1 MSGLSAASRPGGIP
15 DGARA
20 RAAAAWRV
28 LTIGGVISF
37 RGLFNWLNPYIYV
50 PTMLVSPIFQILLFA
65 YIGRSAKV
73 ESDAFFLVG
82 NAVQYASIPCLFAM
96 SNTIA
101 GERWTQ
107 TLGIVLS
114 TPANRVALFVGRSLP
129 VIANGWFVS
138 MVSLGLGALVLGVAI
153 PVSAWP
159 AAALAVAVAS
169 ASCTGLG
176 LLQAALALR
185 VRSTAVLSNIV
196 FGVLLVF
203 TGANVALS
211 SMPAWMAA
219 VGRALPL
226 THAIEACRE
235 VVAGAGLG
243 QVAPLLAREALLGV
257 VCGLLGLAAL
267 RYVEASSRRHATLEL
282 Q

>member
-1 MSGLSAASRPGGIP
+1 M
-15 DGARA
+15 
-20 RAAAAWRV
+20 
-28 LTIGGVISF
+28 LTVGGVISF

-50 PTMLVSPIFQILLFA
+50 PTMLVSPIFQILLFV
-65 YIGRSAKV
+65 YIGRSAGV
-73 ESDAFFLVG
+73 GSDSFYLIG

-96 SNTIA
+96 ANTIA
-101 GERWTQ
+101 GERWMQ

-114 TPANRVALFVGRSLP
+114 TPANRVALFIGRSLP
-129 VIANGWFVS
+129 VIANGWFVATF
-138 MVSLGLGALVLGVAI
+138 SLFAGARVLGVDL

-159 AAALAVAVAS
+159 GIALTIAIAS

-185 VRSTAVLSNIV
+185 VRSTAVLSNVV

-203 TGANVALS
+203 TGTNVALDTV
-211 SMPAWMAA
+211 PEWMASA
-219 VGRALPL
+219 GRLMPL

-235 VVAGAGLG
+235 IVAGASLSA
-243 QVAPLLAREALLGV
+243 VAPLLLREAGLGAV
-257 VCGLLGLAAL
+257 FAVLGLAAL
-267 RYVEASSRRHATLEL
+267 RWVEAQSRRHATLEL